1 MRYGETI
8 MNVTLLF
15 VTSFTTKSLQSSRT
29 LRDEYDKLENLLRIK
44 GIDPDEFLNQKQHNN
59 HDDDDEDENASDCSE
74 CSCEECCDED
84 CCTEKPS
91 SDNQSADKAGESS
104 SEQSK
109 EACASTSKES
119 IQQTSG
125 KTPNDE
131 HKRSGKD
138 RLNVNQFAVLDKL
151 SSLYV

>member
-44 GIDPDEFLNQKQHNN
+44 GIDPDEFMNQNKNHN
-59 HDDDDEDENASDCSE
+59 HDDDDDDENVSECSE
-74 CSCEECCDED
+74 CSCDEYCDED
-84 CCTEKPS
+84 CCTEKPPS

-104 SEQSK
+104 GEQSK
-109 EACASTSKES
+109 SSEACASTKESS
-119 IQQTSG
+119 IQQSAG

-131 HKRSGKD
+131 HNKRSGKD
-138 RLNVNQFAVLDKL
+138 RLNVNQFRLA
-151 SSLYV
+151 